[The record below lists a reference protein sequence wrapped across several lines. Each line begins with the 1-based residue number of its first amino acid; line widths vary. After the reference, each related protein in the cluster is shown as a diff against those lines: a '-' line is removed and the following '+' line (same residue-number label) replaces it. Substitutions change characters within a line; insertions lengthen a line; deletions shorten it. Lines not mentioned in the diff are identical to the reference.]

1 MQCLKYGKTTITSNF
16 ILKRTKIMMVKASK
30 FYSLYVESL
39 LYQGRNK
46 VMTLDIQDPTEPY
59 SLLLLM
65 GDGIR

>member
-1 MQCLKYGKTTITSNF
+1 
-16 ILKRTKIMMVKASK
+16 MMVKAGK